1 MFPEKFTKQVKRY
14 ASIIKKSMDNPRN
27 YMTLPE
33 ACLKT
38 GLNIKEAEQGVM
50 HLISEYRGHISVTE
64 KGHLMF
70 RFPYGMQKPW
80 LNKKYF
86 FRVYS
91 KIKDK
96 LIGITKVILRS
107 WISIVMITYLAT
119 FIIVLILIAFAKR
132 DAKGDRGIFGDSLI
146 LHFLIRLIFDS
157 LFWTFHP
164 FSPFSYKNSNKTII
178 NHKKSS
184 KIDTKFYE
192 KINQFI
198 FGIEKP
204 SDDILSINKKLLQ
217 HIYLNNGYTSLYEIM
232 KIIPMSKDN
241 IQSLLAEFVLNYN
254 GEIIINDNGSVTY
267 YFADIIK
274 NNTNILQINDNKTLN
289 IWNIKKKIPS
299 LTGNSLKMNFL
310 IILMNGFNLI
320 TSFFIIK
327 NDLTINKIKY
337 IISATNASNFDS
349 LFIDN
354 IYNNTPLLL
363 GWIPFSFSALIFI
376 IPTVRILFRNKN
388 IKMIKNENGYKG
400 LIKGVSRYIENN
412 KACISEQKLIDEW
425 YLFSGYTPSVKEI
438 SIAISKIGGKMQI
451 DKNGQ
456 VLYHFNEFFNEY
468 NALKNQQLSKKT
480 ITYDKIIFS
489 SEK

>member
-1 MFPEKFTKQVKRY
+1 MFPEKFTKQIKKY
-14 ASIIKKSMDNPRN
+14 ASIIKKSMNNPRN

-38 GLNIKEAEQGVM
+38 GLNIKEAEQGIM

-70 RFPYGMQKPW
+70 RFPHGMQKPW
-80 LNKKYF
+80 LNKKYIF
-86 FRVYS
+86 NFYS
-91 KIKDK
+91 KVKDK
-96 LIGITKVILRS
+96 FIGITKVILRS

-132 DAKGDRGIFGDSLI
+132 DTKGDDRGIFGDSLI

-157 LFWTFHP
+157 LYWTFHP
-164 FSPFSYKNSNKTII
+164 FSPFSYRNSNKTII
-178 NHKKSS
+178 NNKKSS
-184 KIDTKFYE
+184 KLDIKFYE

-204 SDDILSINKKLLQ
+204 IDDILSINKKILQ
-217 HIYLNNGYTSLYEIM
+217 HIYYNNGYTSLYEVM
-232 KIIPMSKDN
+232 KIVPMSKDN
-241 IQSLLAEFVLNYN
+241 IQALLAKFVINYN
-254 GEIIINDNGSVTY
+254 GKIMINDNGSVTY
-267 YFADIIK
+267 YFIDIIK
-274 NNTNILQINDNKTLN
+274 NNNILKINQDKTLP
-289 IWNIKKKIPS
+289 IWHLKKRIPS
-299 LTGNSLKMNFL
+299 LTGNSWKMNFL

-376 IPTVRILFRNKN
+376 IPTIRVLFRNRNVKL
-388 IKMIKNENGYKG
+388 IKNENGYKG
-400 LIKGVSRYIENN
+400 LIKGISRYIENN

-438 SIAISKIGGKMQI
+438 SVAISKIGGKMQV
-451 DKNGQ
+451 DTNGQ
-456 VLYHFNEFFNEY
+456 VLYHFNEFFNEH
-468 NALKNQQLSKKT
+468 NALKHQQLHTKN

>member
-14 ASIIKKSMDNPRN
+14 ASIIKQSMNNPRN

-50 HLISEYRGHISVTE
+50 YLIGEYRGHISVTE

-86 FRVYS
+86 FKFYS

-96 LIGITKVILRS
+96 AIGITKIILRS
-107 WISIVMITYLAT
+107 WISIVMISYLAT
-119 FIIVLILIAFAKR
+119 FIIVLVLIAFAKR

-164 FSPFSYKNSNKTII
+164 FSPFSYKHSTKPIVAN
-178 NHKKSS
+178 KKSS
-184 KIDTKFYE
+184 TVDIKFYE

-198 FGIEKP
+198 FGVEKP
-204 SDDILSINKKLLQ
+204 IDDILSINKKILH
-217 HIYLNNGYTSLYEIM
+217 HIYSNNGYTSLYEIM
-232 KIIPMSKDN
+232 KIIPMSKED
-241 IQSLLAEFVLNYN
+241 IQSLLAKFVINYN
-254 GEIIINDNGSVTY
+254 GKIIINDNGSVTY
-267 YFADIIK
+267 YFEDIIK
-274 NNTNILQINDNKTLN
+274 NNNTLISKHEKTLP
-289 IWNIKKKIPS
+289 IWHLKKKIPS
-299 LTGNSLKMNFL
+299 LTGNSWKMNFL
-310 IILMNGFNLI
+310 ITAMNGFNLI
-320 TSFFIIK
+320 MSFFIIK
-327 NDLTINKIKY
+327 NDLTITKIKY

-363 GWIPFSFSALIFI
+363 GWIPFSFSAVIFI
-376 IPTVRILFRNKN
+376 IPIIRILFRNKN

-412 KACISEQKLIDEW
+412 KAYISEQKLIDEW

-438 SIAISKIGGKMQI
+438 STAISKIGGKMQI
-451 DKNGQ
+451 DNNGQ
-456 VLYHFNEFFNEY
+456 VLYHFNEFFNEHT
-468 NALKNQQLSKKT
+468 ALKTKQLST
-480 ITYDKIIFS
+480 TQITYDKIIFS
-489 SEK
+489 SEE